1 MNYRVSLNKPG
12 GERWAGIDVSAGR
25 TILETAL
32 SEGIEYPH
40 GCRSGNCGGCKSHLV
55 SGDVEMAPYSPFALT
70 GEERDRGLIL
80 ACRSVPWSDCTVQ
93 PVEADEEA
101 VHASRRLDCR
111 VAGID
116 RATHDIRILSLDIES
131 GGPFDFTAG
140 QYAALAFE
148 GLPARDFS
156 MASPPGAARLEFHVR
171 LVSGGQVTRHVM
183 NRLRIGDRVSVNG
196 PMGTAHYRKSHR
208 GPILL
213 VAGGSGLAPIK
224 SIAESAL
231 AGGAGQDM
239 FLYFGARAE
248 RDVYL
253 EDRFSALAAH
263 HPNLRNV
270 TVLSEP
276 AAPTPRRT
284 GWLADALAAD
294 FDDLDGFK
302 AYLAGPP
309 AMVESCTDRLL
320 ALGLARRDCHA
331 DAFYTEAEKA
341 SGKTG
346 RGAA

>member
-1 MNYRVSLNKPG
+1 MNHRVSLNKPG
-12 GERWAGIDVSAGR
+12 GELWAGIDVPAGH

-32 SEGIEYPH
+32 GRGIEYPH
-40 GCRSGNCGGCKSHLV
+40 GCRSGNCGGCKSYLIE
-55 SGDVEMAPYSPFALT
+55 GDVEMTPYSPFALT
-70 GEERDRGLIL
+70 EEERGRGLIL
-80 ACRSVPWSDCTVQ
+80 ACRSVPWSDCAVE
-93 PVEADEEA
+93 PVEPDEEA
-101 VHASRRLDCR
+101 VHASRRLACR

-116 RATHDIRILSLDIES
+116 EATHDIRILSLDIES

-148 GLPARDFS
+148 NLPARDFS
-156 MASPPGAARLEFHVR
+156 MASSPGEEPLEFHIR
-171 LVSGGQVTRHVM
+171 LVADGQVTRHVL
-183 NRLRIGDRVSVNG
+183 NTLRVGDPVSVSG
-196 PMGTAHYRKSHR
+196 PMGTAHYRKNHR
-208 GPILL
+208 GSILL

-224 SIAESAL
+224 SIAGSAL
-231 AGGAGQDM
+231 GGGARQDV

-253 EDRFSALAAH
+253 EDRFAALAARH
-263 HPNLRNV
+263 RNLRIV

-276 AAPTPRRT
+276 DRPTGRRT
-284 GWLADALAAD
+284 GWLADALAED

-309 AMVESCTDRLL
+309 VMVESCTERLV

-341 SGKTG
+341 SG
-346 RGAA
+346 GAAQTTA

>member
-1 MNYRVSLNKPG
+1 MTYRVSLNKPG
-12 GERWAGIDVSAGR
+12 GERWAGIEVPAGR

-32 SEGIEYPH
+32 GQGIDYPH
-40 GCRSGNCGGCKSHLV
+40 GCRSGNCGGCKSHLIE
-55 SGDVEMAPYSPFALT
+55 GEVEMAPHSRFALAE
-70 GEERDRGLIL
+70 EERGRGLIL
-80 ACRSVPWSDCTVQ
+80 ACRSVPWSDCTVA
-93 PVEADEEA
+93 PIEEEEA
-101 VHASRRLDCR
+101 AIHASRRLACR
-111 VAGID
+111 VAAIG

-156 MASPPGAARLEFHVR
+156 MASRPGAERLEFHIR
-171 LVSGGQVTRHVM
+171 LVAGGQVTRHVLDT
-183 NRLRIGDRVSVNG
+183 LRIGDPVSVTG
-196 PMGTAHYRKSHR
+196 PMGTAHYRANHR

-213 VAGGSGLAPIK
+213 VAGGSGIAPIK
-224 SIAESAL
+224 SIAETAL
-231 AGGAGQDM
+231 AGGARQDM

-253 EDRFSALAAH
+253 EEHFAALAAL
-263 HPNLRNV
+263 HPNLRIV

-276 AAPTPRRT
+276 DRPADRRT

-294 FDDLDGFK
+294 FGDLDGFK

-309 AMVESCTDRLL
+309 VMVESCTERLL

-341 SGKTG
+341 GV
-346 RGAA
+346 GAV